1 MRKPCHGKMDT
12 AGRAADRSMR
22 ALNEEK
28 VSLTNANNSL
38 KKKLAEVTAERNTL
52 IEESVRAKEQVRA
65 FEANRASQEEQRK
78 AEQKDLRAERKAL
91 DARVEAVEERVRET
105 ARQRDEEAAEKA
117 RALSELAATAAQKA
131 AGETLAERSA
141 ASWAEERRAMQGRL
155 DAAEARVEKL
165 GREKDAV
172 QAERAK
178 ALEQLAAVTAE
189 KSVLEEL
196 SRQFREANALLEA
209 QAATIRKE
217 CEGQIAAMHA
227 RECGAVE
234 QLAVVKAERD
244 GLQEVVRHAEAR
256 SEAARQAADGERA
269 KNEALRESTKAAEAT
284 AEAAATELGDQQSA
298 HRVRCQ
304 MAEAKAAAAQA
315 RTDELLEE
323 QRAEVQ
329 RKAIAEVEKK
339 AAEELRRRDEADRE
353 AAAAAVRQKLDEA
366 EAANK
371 EAAEREES
379 LKRERRRT
387 SAWRCSTPRSAGR
400 RVGAPSG
407 GGSAGVRG
415 ERLADMREEARR
427 EIGNAEERC
436 REAASEA
443 VGEGLRIL
451 GRTFEEHW
459 PEQWLQLMEQNP
471 LLSPASRLR
480 TAAASA
486 ETPMRRLYE

>member
-1 MRKPCHGKMDT
+1 MDT

-117 RALSELAATAAQKA
+117 RAAAELAATAAQKA

-256 SEAARQAADGERA
+256 SEAARQAADASVPRTRRCARRRRRRKDGGGGGGGAWRPA
-269 KNEALRESTKAAEAT
+269 
-284 AEAAATELGDQQSA
+284 GA
-298 HRVRCQ
+298 HACGA

-323 QRAEVQ
+323 QRAEVE

-339 AAEELRRRDEADRE
+339 AAEELRRDEADRE
-353 AAAAAVRQKLDEA
+353 AAAAVKQKLDAAGGEQ
-366 EAANK
+366 EAA
-371 EAAEREES
+371 
-379 LKRERRRT
+379 
-387 SAWRCSTPRSAGR
+387 SASRPRA
-400 RVGAPSG
+400 RVGARAPG
-407 GGSAGVRG
+407 VLDAEKRGSDEVVRRLEADLAGVRG

-480 TAAASA
+480 TAAATA
-486 ETPMRRLYE
+486 ETPARRLYE